1 MENKKCKKA
10 LLVVGGVALTAVGFI
25 VIPPM
30 LEKYSAKM
38 YKSSLKKDEIDFDNL
53 EPEIVP
59 IKKSEEEEEQ

>member
-25 VIPPM
+25 VIPPL
-30 LEKYSAKM
+30 LEKHSAKM
-38 YKSSLKKDEIDFDNL
+38 YKSSLKQDEIDFDNL
-53 EPEIVP
+53 GPEIVP

>member
-10 LLVVGGVALTAVGFI
+10 LLVVGGIALTAVGFI
-25 VIPPM
+25 VIPPL

-38 YKSSLKKDEIDFDNL
+38 YKSSLEKDEIDFDNL
-53 EPEIVP
+53 GPEIVP